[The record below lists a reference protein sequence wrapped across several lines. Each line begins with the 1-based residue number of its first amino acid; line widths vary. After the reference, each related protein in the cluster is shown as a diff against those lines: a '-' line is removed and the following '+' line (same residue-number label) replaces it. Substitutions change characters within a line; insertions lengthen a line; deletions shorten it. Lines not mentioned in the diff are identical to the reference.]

1 MNRGD
6 LYRAMRK
13 GSLKWIVAAAVCLLC
28 VAAAAVGNATA
39 TREYTAVCLLY
50 ASPAASGTPGESY
63 QGSLMAQDRVL
74 SYRDLALSDRVS
86 EKTIASLGL
95 DMSVPELQSR
105 ISVETQPQSVAMDVS
120 VTGGSAAEAV
130 QLSRE
135 VCQQLVEAA
144 RWGDSPD
151 DGGGPI
157 VALRI
162 LQEPLTPEGP
172 SSPNTGRNLGIGLL
186 AGLLLAAAVVIGWGR
201 VERLL
206 GEGATGSGDSETDSG
221 GKHLQGDEPK
231 TDELNGHSWPNG
243 HSPLDREDA
252 RS

>member
-6 LYRAMRK
+6 LHRTLRTS
-13 GSLKWIVAAAVCLLC
+13 SLKWIVAVAVCLLC
-28 VAAAAVGNATA
+28 VGAAALGNATA
-39 TREYTAVCLLY
+39 TREYTAVCALY
-50 ASPAASGTPGESY
+50 VSPATSGTPGETY
-63 QGSLMAQDRVL
+63 QGSLMAQDRVM

-86 EKTIASLGL
+86 EKSIASLGL

-120 VTGGSAAEAV
+120 VTGTSAAEAV
-130 QLSRE
+130 RMSRE

-162 LQEPLTPEGP
+162 LQEPLTPETP
-172 SSPNTGRNLGIGLL
+172 SSPRAGRNLGVGLL
-186 AGLLLAAAVVIGWGR
+186 AGLLLAAAVVVGWDR
-201 VERLL
+201 VERRFRDR
-206 GEGATGSGDSETDSG
+206 GAPPDTDEKIRGGRHFEVPDWPTEELNVDSWRSGDRP
-221 GKHLQGDEPK
+221 Q
-231 TDELNGHSWPNG
+231 
-243 HSPLDREDA
+243 DREES
-252 RS
+252 RP

>member
-130 QLSRE
+130 RLSRE

-206 GEGATGSGDSETDSG
+206 GEGATDSGDSETDSG
-221 GKHLQGDEPK
+221 GEHLQADEPK

>member
-1 MNRGD
+1 MKRGD
-6 LYRAMRK
+6 LSRAMRK
-13 GSLKWIVAAAVCLLC
+13 GTLKWIVAAAVCLLC
-28 VAAAAVGNATA
+28 VGAAAVGNATA

-130 QLSRE
+130 RLSRE

-186 AGLLLAAAVVIGWGR
+186 AGLLLAAAVIVGWDR
-201 VERLL
+201 VERPA
-206 GEGATGSGDSETDSG
+206 GRRRSRRRTREKNYG
-221 GKHLQGDEPK
+221 GRNLEVPDWPTE
-231 TDELNGHSWPNG
+231 ELNINSLRTG